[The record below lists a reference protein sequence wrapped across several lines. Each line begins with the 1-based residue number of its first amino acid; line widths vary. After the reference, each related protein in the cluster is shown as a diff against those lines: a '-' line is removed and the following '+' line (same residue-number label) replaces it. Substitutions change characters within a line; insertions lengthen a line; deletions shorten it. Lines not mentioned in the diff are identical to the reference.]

1 MKKQEVLDLI
11 TNLDGF
17 LTNIKSISEH
27 PYSTGVD
34 VNRLVKDLQD
44 YLKDM
49 KAVVEQI
56 EEVTVDFVGEPDRE
70 EEKSDK

>member
-17 LTNIKSISEH
+17 LTNIKAISEH

-34 VNRLVKDLQD
+34 VNRLIKDLQD

-56 EEVTVDFVGEPDRE
+56 DEVSVDFEGEPDRE
-70 EEKSDK
+70 ENGK